1 MDAASLKI
9 DPEQIP
15 LFSQPDLVSEFGVSW
30 TREHRDNPSD
40 ATRGN
45 YNIVDFSLAGTKIG
59 SSASFARLFL
69 QNSSYYTLTKWLVL
83 ARGTRFGVQQ
93 PFGGTLAAGV
103 PLPERFFAGGG
114 TSLRGFGFNQAGP
127 RDPVTGFPVGGLAM
141 VVFNQE
147 LRFPLRLPKVGTK
160 LGGAIFYDFGN
171 VFSSVAQLLC
181 IDHHPSL
188 RGLSVN
194 FPICRTRSDLD
205 FDTTLQ
211 LGRCVSTWRIK

>member
-1 MDAASLKI
+1 MTTFHQPRYESTIQLEHKISRTSELFYRYTFRKVLVDAASLKI
-9 DPEQIP
+9 APEQIP

-45 YNIVDFSLAGTKIG
+45 YNSVDFSLAGTKIG

-93 PFGGTLAAGV
+93 PFGGTLAADI

-127 RDPVTGFPVGGLAM
+127 RDPVTGFPIGGQAMFVFSQITIPAETPAVG
-141 VVFNQE
+141 
-147 LRFPLRLPKVGTK
+147 K
-160 LGGAIFYDFGN
+160 LGGAVFYDVGN
-171 VFSSVAQLLC
+171 VFSS
-181 IDHHPSL
+181 
-188 RGLSVN
+188 
-194 FPICRTRSDLD
+194 
-205 FDTTLQ
+205 
-211 LGRCVSTWRIK
+211 